1 MKLERKGRDKI
12 VGKIKSLDIE
22 KFVSSEQSVYATQI
36 WNAGIE
42 ACIIKIQEYKV
53 GPYYFLKTEL
63 KRLKK

>member
-1 MKLERKGRDKI
+1 MNR
-12 VGKIKSLDIE
+12 IKSLDIE
-22 KFVSSEQSVYATQI
+22 KFVSSDQSVYAKEI

-63 KRLKK
+63 EKLKK